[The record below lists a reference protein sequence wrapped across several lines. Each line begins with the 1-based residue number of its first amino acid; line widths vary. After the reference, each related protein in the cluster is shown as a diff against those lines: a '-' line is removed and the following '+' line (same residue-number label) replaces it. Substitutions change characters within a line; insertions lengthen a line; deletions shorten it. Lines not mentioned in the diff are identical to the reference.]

1 MKWSA
6 VWNEDDAVPV
16 PVPVIKSAKKCRRF
30 PEPAA
35 TRSSPSK
42 MCGKCDGQQIIKK
55 KKVRGRG
62 RGREAASKAKTKHTR
77 KERKIKW
84 KAKNKRAKD
93 RGRRRE
99 GEENKCQKKKGEQ
112 LRTSTPPP
120 GQRRLAKGAKSK
132 ETTNRRTDKQKQ
144 QQTGGM
150 RNGNRRKKK
159 KENIPSLQNCQNE
172 KRPNK
177 TVVIVSS
184 VRSWRLPSLS
194 WEMVEEETTQ
204 TAKQLELYIMELTS
218 DLLLGGE
225 ILLLLLTKW
234 EWKVLQRHRDRYWQ
248 LWNGREGV
256 GRDRIVLG
264 LCG

>member
-6 VWNEDDAVPV
+6 VWNEDDAVPL

-55 KKVRGRG
+55 KKKVRG
-62 RGREAASKAKTKHTR
+62 RGREAASKEKTKHTR

-93 RGRRRE
+93 RGRRRGAGGKQVPE
-99 GEENKCQKKKGEQ
+99 KKGEQ

-132 ETTNRRTDKQKQ
+132 ETTNR
-144 QQTGGM
+144 QTE
-150 RNGNRRKKK
+150 RQTKTTTNWR
-159 KENIPSLQNCQNE
+159 NE
-172 KRPNK
+172 KRK
-177 TVVIVSS
+177 
-184 VRSWRLPSLS
+184 
-194 WEMVEEETTQ
+194 
-204 TAKQLELYIMELTS
+204 
-218 DLLLGGE
+218 
-225 ILLLLLTKW
+225 
-234 EWKVLQRHRDRYWQ
+234 
-248 LWNGREGV
+248 
-256 GRDRIVLG
+256 
-264 LCG
+264 